1 MKPVRIAIV
10 IGTRPEAIK
19 IAPVYLKMKAE
30 SRIEVI
36 LIATAQHRQ
45 MLDETLAIFNIK
57 PDIDLDIM
65 QQNQTLAELSARLIV
80 KVQQALATVKP
91 DVVLVHGD
99 TATCLFAALAANY
112 EKIPVG
118 HVEAGLR
125 TYNFDAPWPEEMN
138 RRLTDPICK
147 WCFAPT
153 QRAARNLIEE
163 KIQESNIHITGNTII
178 DALLL
183 TRERIHREKP
193 IIHGL
198 DLKRIEGKRLI
209 LVTGHRRESFG
220 KPFEQF
226 CLALRD
232 IVRTHDDA
240 IIVYPVHLNPNVQKP
255 VNEILGGE
263 ERVYLIKPVEYL
275 SFVSL
280 MDKCELIITDSGGI
294 QEEAPSLHKPVLVT
308 RDTTERPE
316 AVESG
321 LAKLV
326 GTSRENIVTEVNRLL
341 TDAQAYAS
349 MAQGVNP
356 YGDGKA
362 SDRIVDIIIS
372 DMKPQ

>member
-1 MKPVRIAIV
+1 MNPIKIAII

-19 IAPVYLKMKAE
+19 MAPVYLKMKAD
-30 SRIEVI
+30 SRIEPI

-57 PDIDLDIM
+57 PDVDLDIM
-65 QQNQTLAELSARLIV
+65 QTNQTLSELSARLIV
-80 KVQQALATVKP
+80 KVQQALAGVKP
-91 DVVLVHGD
+91 DVALVHGD

-125 TYNFDAPWPEEMN
+125 TYNFNAPWPEEIN

-153 QRAARNLIEE
+153 QRASKNLIEE
-163 KIQESNIHITGNTII
+163 KIPASHIYITGNTII

-183 TRERIHREKP
+183 SREKIKDKKIP
-193 IIHGL
+193 IKGL
-198 DLKRIEGKRLI
+198 NLSNIEGKRLI

-226 CLALRD
+226 CFALRD
-232 IVRTHDDA
+232 ITRAHNDA
-240 IIVYPVHLNPNVQKP
+240 VIVYPVHLNPNVQKP
-255 VNEILGGE
+255 VYGILKNEDRIF
-263 ERVYLIKPVEYL
+263 LIDPIEYL

-326 GTSRENIVTEVNRLL
+326 GTSRDNIVLEVNRLL
-341 TDAQAYAS
+341 TDSNVYAS
-349 MAQGVNP
+349 MANGINP

-362 SDRIVDIIIS
+362 SERIVDIIVS
-372 DMKPQ
+372 DLSSL

>member
-1 MKPVRIAIV
+1 MNKLKIAIV

-19 IAPVYLKMKAE
+19 MAPVYLKMKAD

-45 MLDETLAIFNIK
+45 MLDETLAIFAIE
-57 PDIDLDIM
+57 PDIDLNIM
-65 QQNQTLAELSARLIV
+65 QANQTLPELSARLIV
-80 KVQQALATVKP
+80 KVQEALARVKP

-125 TYNFDAPWPEEMN
+125 TYNFDAPWPEEIN

-153 QRAARNLIEE
+153 KRAAQNLIEE
-163 KIQESNIHITGNTII
+163 KIPESHIHITGNTIV

-183 TRERIHREKP
+183 SREK
-193 IIHGL
+193 IDRSKTLINGF
-198 DLKRIEGKRLI
+198 DLGTIQNKRMI

-232 IVRTHDDA
+232 IARSHNDVV
-240 IIVYPVHLNPNVQKP
+240 IVYPVHLNPNVRKP
-255 VNEILGGE
+255 VNEILKDE
-263 ERVYLIKPVEYL
+263 ERVFLIEPVEYL

-280 MDKCELIITDSGGI
+280 MDHCFFIITDSGGI

-316 AVESG
+316 AIESG
-321 LAKLV
+321 LARLV
-326 GTSRENIVTEVNRLL
+326 GTSRDNIVNEANRLL
-341 TDAQAYAS
+341 TDSAAYSS
-349 MAQGVNP
+349 MANGVNP

-362 SDRIVDIIIS
+362 SERIIDVIVSEIGS
-372 DMKPQ
+372 R